1 MYKSPSLE
9 KDKRLEQ
16 VINGEINKDLII
28 LGSSRGARDVMA
40 CQIEDS
46 LHLSA
51 FNLSYPGSDVEFHE
65 FVLRSLLKFNKA
77 PKIVMLVVDY
87 DAEFY
92 PSTSL
97 RFRLDRMYPLVKYD
111 YIYKEMIAK
120 GELNPY
126 LSKILVLSRINNANL
141 SLTPKSFTR
150 LDSLK
155 GCGSMPISFQKKGDF
170 EFSESRE
177 YDEKKEQKYKVE
189 ALQKIQALCAAHGIK
204 LYLLYGPNFGNY
216 SPAFEKRIK
225 ALAAPGVSV
234 HTYDTLNPVYRDR
247 AYYFDVTHLKI
258 DGAEIYTNELI
269 NLIRKDMPLRQLD

>member
-1 MYKSPSLE
+1 MYKSASLE

-16 VINGEINKDLII
+16 VINGEINKDII
-28 LGSSRGARDVMA
+28 VLGSSRGARDVIA

-46 LHLSA
+46 LHRSA

-77 PKIVMLVVDY
+77 PKVVMLVVDY

-120 GELNPY
+120 GEINPY
-126 LSKILVLSRINNANL
+126 LSRILVLSRINNANL
-141 SLTPKSFTR
+141 SLTPKNFTAM
-150 LDSLK
+150 DSIK
-155 GCGSMPISFQKKGDF
+155 GCGSMPISFQKKGGNF
-170 EFSESRE
+170 EFSENRDYE
-177 YDEKKEQKYKVE
+177 LKKELPYKLE
-189 ALQKIQALCAAHGIK
+189 SFRKIQKLCSAYGIK

-216 SPAFEKRIK
+216 SSLFENRIK
-225 ALAAPGVSV
+225 ELASPGNSFYA
-234 HTYDTLNPVYRDR
+234 YDTLNPIYKDR
-247 AYYFDVTHLKI
+247 SYYFDVTHLQTK
-258 DGAEIYTNELI
+258 GAEIYTNELI
-269 NLIRKDMPLRQLD
+269 NLLRNDPALRN